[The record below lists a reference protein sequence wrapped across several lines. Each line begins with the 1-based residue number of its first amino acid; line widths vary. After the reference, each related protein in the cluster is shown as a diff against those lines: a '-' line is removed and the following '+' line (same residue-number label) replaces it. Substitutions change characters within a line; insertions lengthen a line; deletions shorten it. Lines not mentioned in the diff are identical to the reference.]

1 MLPRVVSETTMVV
14 NATPSG
20 TGPSDHTNFY
30 NKQIPVLFFFSG
42 ITEEYHTP
50 DDDAWTVNP
59 EGAVA
64 IIDLAEVLAE
74 ELITRDDML
83 TFREST
89 EGSPRRRTASS
100 VRMGVMPGYGADVEK
115 GVLIEAVSSNT
126 AAEEA
131 GIEAGDILMSWN
143 EEPIDGPGG
152 LMSYLRASKPGDEVE
167 IVLLRK
173 GMNMKTVT
181 VKLRSIDD

>member
-1 MLPRVVSETTMVV
+1 M
-14 NATPSG
+14 
-20 TGPSDHTNFY
+20 
-30 NKQIPVLFFFSG
+30 
-42 ITEEYHTP
+42 
-50 DDDAWTVNP
+50 
-59 EGAVA
+59 
-64 IIDLAEVLAE
+64 
-74 ELITRDDML
+74 
-83 TFREST
+83 
-89 EGSPRRRTASS
+89 
-100 VRMGVMPGYGADVEK
+100 
-115 GVLIEAVSSNT
+115 IEAVSSNT

-143 EEPIDGPGG
+143 DETIDGPGG